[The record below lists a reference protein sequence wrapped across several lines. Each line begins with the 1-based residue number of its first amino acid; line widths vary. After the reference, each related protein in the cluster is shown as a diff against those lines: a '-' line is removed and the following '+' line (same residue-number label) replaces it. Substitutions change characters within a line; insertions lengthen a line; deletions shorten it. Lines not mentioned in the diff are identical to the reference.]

1 VNGHLSEYSGFD
13 IPAAVSGTG
22 NPSASVT
29 AEGVVSMVDLK
40 AGSTRLKS
48 IDAPWNGGPREII
61 LYNVRIVA
69 DTILDIAAISYCPF
83 GIPWSSR
90 TLIDVD
96 SRTHVNIQSGL
107 QITGG
112 NILAGSGSALTLN
125 PINRGLFLSS
135 NGNVILDACNV
146 TQIAPSALIKANH
159 QVHITAHGTAFLPA
173 GFTLRPLNVVELLG
187 TIIAAVNSPRF
198 SGVAIEIDT
207 SALVGTGKLIATNG
221 VIRYRGVLIERG
233 NNARI
238 NRMNGSDALRIQ
250 WITVKTAAF
259 AVIETWYPTSG
270 GGSGG
275 DSSGRKGG
283 GGALPPH

>member
-1 VNGHLSEYSGFD
+1 
-13 IPAAVSGTG
+13 
-22 NPSASVT
+22 
-29 AEGVVSMVDLK
+29 
-40 AGSTRLKS
+40 
-48 IDAPWNGGPREII
+48 
-61 LYNVRIVA
+61 
-69 DTILDIAAISYCPF
+69 
-83 GIPWSSR
+83 
-90 TLIDVD
+90 
-96 SRTHVNIQSGL
+96 
-107 QITGG
+107 
-112 NILAGSGSALTLN
+112 
-125 PINRGLFLSS
+125 
-135 NGNVILDACNV
+135 
-146 TQIAPSALIKANH
+146 
-159 QVHITAHGTAFLPA
+159 
-173 GFTLRPLNVVELLG
+173 
-187 TIIAAVNSPRF
+187 
-198 SGVAIEIDT
+198 VAIEIDT